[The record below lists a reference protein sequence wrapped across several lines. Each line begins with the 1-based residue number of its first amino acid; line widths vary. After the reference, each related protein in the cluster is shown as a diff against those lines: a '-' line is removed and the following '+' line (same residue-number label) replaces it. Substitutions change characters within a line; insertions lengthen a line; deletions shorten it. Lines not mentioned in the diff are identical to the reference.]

1 MAVCSSACGIA
12 STSAEKIITAIS
24 WLFFKF
30 GSSRRIISYIRR
42 RTRFRRTA
50 DFITNHHR
58 KPAVFTVRIL
68 NIFQCRQRRA
78 RRLSVFINKA
88 QAAMPVKSVS
98 LL

>member
-12 STSAEKIITAIS
+12 STSAEKTMTAIS

-30 GSSRRIISYIRR
+30 GSSRRRISY
-42 RTRFRRTA
+42 
-50 DFITNHHR
+50 HYR

-68 NIFQCRQRRA
+68 NIFQRRQRRA
-78 RRLSVFINKA
+78 RRLTVFINKA